1 MAAKHAL
8 PLNERLN
15 MATRPIYASSKLK
28 HREHWLA
35 SGFTM
40 TSTWIHS
47 KDLPPDECSAMWDR
61 YRDEIE
67 QAEGFVL
74 YAEADD
80 MLKGCMLE
88 LGVAFSCRLPVIIIW
103 SGNYSDLAKKIGTII
118 YHESVQVVANMVD
131 AETVMKLDCPR

>member
-1 MAAKHAL
+1 MK
-8 PLNERLN
+8 EVK

-28 HREHWLA
+28 HRDHWLA

-47 KDLPPDECSAMWDR
+47 EELPPDECSAMWDR
-61 YRDEIE
+61 YRDEVG

-74 YAEADD
+74 YAETDD

-103 SGNYSDLAKKIGTII
+103 SGSLPDLAKKIGTIV
-118 YHESVQVVANMVD
+118 YHESVQIVASM
-131 AETVMKLDCPR
+131 AEAESLMKHD